1 MKSLYYCR
9 SDKLRKADR
18 VGVALE
24 RRRIEE
30 DINMREVLEDSTC
43 LACEG

>member
-1 MKSLYYCR
+1 MKSLYYNR

-18 VGVALE
+18 VGVKAE
-24 RRRIEE
+24 RKRIEDE
-30 DINMREVLEDSTC
+30 IDMRAVADNSTC